1 MFNEVVQEY
10 CDLSDEFDTRN
21 MKINVYLESTV
32 RLSNIHREEAELKV
46 MTEGGTEYDLAYLVE
61 EANDGAIA
69 SIKKAIQAIIEAF
82 KQFISDLKSKVVRIV
97 VNADTKVTLK
107 KVEKKVAI
115 NPFLKK
121 KKIQV
126 IDKRKPLKVIA
137 AYKAKADTCIAKVKS
152 GAFKEKDI
160 QGIYDLKEK
169 YQADYKKVIAGT
181 AAMMTISVG
190 KLVNELAADYGK
202 LPAQIDHIDKETS
215 QIMKNY
221 LSTLDKEEAAAA
233 KAAYTAV
240 ANFRTKVAKDEAS
253 EYVDGVLHKL
263 AMLKKEVLKAKEM
276 GGKHVV
282 KQESADDDY
291 LNDLFDGYLESAED
305 DEFDMDLY
313 SESAEDADSL
323 LSDLDHLLI

>member
-1 MFNEVVQEY
+1 MFNTTIQEY
-10 CDLSDEFDTRN
+10 CDISDEFDTRN
-21 MKINVYLESTV
+21 MKINAYLESTI

-46 MTEGGTEYDLAYLVE
+46 MTEGGTADDLEFLYE
-61 EANDGAIA
+61 EANDGAVA

-82 KQFISDLKSKVVRIV
+82 KQFISDLKSKIVRIIA
-97 VNADTKVTLK
+97 NAETKSVLK
-107 KVEKKVAI
+107 KVEKKVAL

-121 KKIQV
+121 KRIQV
-126 IDKRKPLKVIA
+126 VDKRKPLKVIA
-137 AYKAKADTCIAKVKS
+137 SYKAKADKCIAKVKA
-152 GAFKEKDI
+152 GAFAQKDI
-160 QGIYDLKEK
+160 QGIYDLRDK
-169 YQADYKKVIAGT
+169 YSADYKKVIMGT
-181 AAMMTISVG
+181 TAMMTISVG

-221 LSTLDKEEAAAA
+221 LSTLDREEAAAA

-263 AMLKKEVLKAKEM
+263 AVLKKEVVKAKEM
-276 GGKHVV
+276 GDKHVV
-282 KQESADDDY
+282 KNESAGEDY
-291 LNDLFDGYLESAED
+291 LDDLFDGYLESAED
-305 DEFDMDLY
+305 EEFDIDLY

-323 LSDLDHLLI
+323 LSDLDIII